1 MDDLKAMDFS
11 KIFAEHDET
20 LLYIF
25 YSMGEKE
32 IRDKSSK
39 ELVRKGWKF
48 DSGCQ
53 RWTTTRNIPP
63 KGNRNNG

>member
-1 MDDLKAMDFS
+1 MDDLKTMDFS

-25 YSMGEKE
+25 YSMGEE

-48 DSGCQ
+48 DPECQ
-53 RWTTTRNIPP
+53 SWTTEREVSP
-63 KGNRNNG
+63 KGNRANG